1 MKTVTATELA
11 RNLSRVL
18 DRLGVEGEEVV
29 IERNGQEVA
38 RLLPGAARQTALEAM
53 ADLYRTLPDSAG
65 VTWEADSR
73 KGRWKGGRL
82 DKGTRD
88 PWTS

>member
-65 VTWEADSR
+65 VTWEADNQ
-73 KGRWKGGRL
+73 KGRWKRGRL